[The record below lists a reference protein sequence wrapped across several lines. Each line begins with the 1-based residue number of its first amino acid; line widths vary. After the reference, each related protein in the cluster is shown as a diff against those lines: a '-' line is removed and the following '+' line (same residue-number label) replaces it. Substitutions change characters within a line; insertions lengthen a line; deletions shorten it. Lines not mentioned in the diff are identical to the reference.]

1 MDNHPSHVLSICY
14 KIIERIELKKKG
26 RGTLLY
32 VAVIF
37 YSLSLVTPFVAWLII
52 NALFDDP
59 CVSYKELLR
68 DSITVPFE
76 GMVIGFILAT
86 IFLYALH
93 FYI

>member
-1 MDNHPSHVLSICY
+1 MLNAVFILYSIS
-14 KIIERIELKKKG
+14 
-26 RGTLLY
+26 LL
-32 VAVIF
+32 APIVI
-37 YSLSLVTPFVAWLII
+37 WLII

-59 CVSYKELLR
+59 YVSYKELLR

-76 GMVIGFILAT
+76 GMAFGFILAT